1 MKKINSTVVIFLML
15 IGLSM
20 GLYAI
25 QLYLFHSP
33 HDTYFYLLQ
42 DVAFLPM
49 QVAIVTVV
57 LQSMIST
64 REKKERLKQLNIVI
78 SSFFGEVG
86 TDIIVDLNG
95 FNQDREGICEHLK
108 IDGRWQKKDFAKAIE
123 IVRAYDFPMDA
134 REGDLTILKSK
145 LIEKHSFYHIMLQ
158 NQNLLEHETFS
169 DMLWAVFH
177 LMDEMIARDSLSEL
191 PQADLQHLSLD
202 IKRAYSTLLIE
213 WINYMEHLQTE
224 YPYLFSLAVR
234 KNPFDKNRSVI
245 FQ

>member
-1 MKKINSTVVIFLML
+1 MKKINSTVVIFLTL

-33 HDTYFYLLQ
+33 RDTYFYLFQ

-57 LQSMIST
+57 LQSMISN

-86 TDIIVDLNG
+86 TDIIVDLNA

-108 IDGRWQKKDFAKAIE
+108 IDGTWQKKDFAKAIE
-123 IVRAYDFPMDA
+123 IVRTYDFPMDA
-134 REGDLTILKSK
+134 REGDLADLKSS

-177 LMDEMIARDSLSEL
+177 LMDEMIARDSLSDL
-191 PQADLQHLSLD
+191 PQADLEHLSLD
-202 IKRAYSTLLIE
+202 IKRAYSTLLVE

>member
-15 IGLSM
+15 VGLSM
-20 GLYAI
+20 GLYTI
-25 QLYLFHSP
+25 QLFLFHSP

-42 DVAFLPM
+42 DIAFLPM

-64 REKKERLKQLNIVI
+64 REKKERLKQLNMVI
-78 SSFFGEVG
+78 SSFFGDVG
-86 TDIIVDLNG
+86 TDIIVDLNE

-108 IDGRWQKKDFAKAIE
+108 IDGEWQKKDFANALK
-123 IVRAYDFPMDA
+123 IVRDYDFPMDA
-134 REGDLTILKSK
+134 RAGDLTELKGK
-145 LIEKHSFYHIMLQ
+145 LIKKHGFFHMMLQ
-158 NQNLLEHETFS
+158 NQNLLEHETYS

-177 LMDEMIARDSLSEL
+177 LMDEMIARDSLTNL

-202 IKRAYSTLLIE
+202 IQRAYSTLLIE
-213 WINYMEHLQTE
+213 WINYMEHLKNE

-245 FQ
+245 FR

>member
-1 MKKINSTVVIFLML
+1 MKKINSTVVIFLVL
-15 IGLSM
+15 VSISV
-20 GLYAI
+20 GLYSL
-25 QLYLFHSP
+25 QLDLFHSP

-57 LQSMIST
+57 LQNMISS
-64 REKKERLKQLNIVI
+64 REKKERLKQLNMVI

-86 TDIIVDLNG
+86 TDIIVDLNA

-134 REGDLTILKSK
+134 KAGDLTVLKSE
-145 LIEKHSFYHIMLQ
+145 LIEKHGFFHMMLQ
-158 NQNLLEHETFS
+158 NQNLLEHETYS

-177 LMDEMIARDSLSEL
+177 LIDEMIARDSLSNL
-191 PQADLQHLSLD
+191 PQADLQHLSQD
-202 IKRAYSTLLIE
+202 IQRAYSTLLIE
-213 WINYMEHLQTE
+213 WINYMEHLKTE

-234 KNPFDKNRSVI
+234 KNPFDKSRSVI

>member
-1 MKKINSTVVIFLML
+1 MKKINSTVIIFLVL
-15 IGLSM
+15 IGISV
-20 GLYAI
+20 GLYGL
-25 QLYLFHSP
+25 QLDLFHSP

-64 REKKERLKQLNIVI
+64 REKKERLKQLNMVI

-86 TDIIVDLNG
+86 TDIIVDLNE

-108 IDGRWQKKDFAKAIE
+108 IDGRWQKKDFAKAIA

-134 REGDLTILKSK
+134 RVGDLTVLKRN
-145 LIEKHSFYHIMLQ
+145 LIEKHSFFHMMLQ
-158 NQNLLEHETFS
+158 NQNLLEHETYS

-177 LMDEMIARDSLSEL
+177 LMDEMIARDNLNNL

-202 IKRAYSTLLIE
+202 IQRAYSTLLIE
-213 WINYMEHLQTE
+213 WVNYMEHLKTE

-234 KNPFDKNRSVI
+234 KNPFDKNRSVV

>member
-1 MKKINSTVVIFLML
+1 MKKINSTVVIFLAL
-15 IGLSM
+15 VGLSM

-86 TDIIVDLNG
+86 TGIIVDLNA
-95 FNQDREGICEHLK
+95 FNQDREGICKHLK
-108 IDGRWQKKDFAKAIE
+108 IDGTWQKKDFANAIE
-123 IVRAYDFPMDA
+123 IVRGYDFPMDA
-134 REGDLTILKSK
+134 REGDLAILKSS

-177 LMDEMIARDSLSEL
+177 LMDEMIARDSLSNL
-191 PQADLQHLSLD
+191 PQADLEHLSLD

-213 WINYMEHLQTE
+213 WINYMQHLQTE